1 MSNLLHDPV
10 PLGVA
15 GSVTIPLQ
23 EYLAHVGR
31 MPEQDTILLDDTQ
44 RFSYLA
50 LRLSEALNRPLTSP
64 GSESLAQLVLQHF
77 QSIDVISL
85 FSEKAMETLRD
96 GERHDRTALSPNEPR
111 VAVFFVAW
119 YGTHREV
126 QSQRFGNYLQILAS
140 IGMQLVQMG
149 FQLAGILEI
158 DAYLRDN
165 PDPNNPGRSLDE
177 VFQIDVEY
185 SYLPGYLLGSSE
197 STSTRLPRMVL
208 LNPDLC
214 SPEEQQLLRKFIAP
228 QG

>member
-23 EYLAHVGR
+23 QYRARVGR
-31 MPEQDTILLDDTQ
+31 MPDQKTVLLDETE
-44 RFSYLA
+44 RISYLA
-50 LRLSEALNRPLTSP
+50 LRLLEAFNRPLTSP
-64 GSESLAQLVLQHF
+64 GSEGLAQLVLQHF
-77 QSIDVISL
+77 QGTDVISP
-85 FSEKAMETLRD
+85 FAEKAMETLMDR
-96 GERHDRTALSPNEPR
+96 EMHNRTAVSPSEPR
-111 VAVFFVAW
+111 VAVLFVAW
-119 YGTHREV
+119 NGTHREV
-126 QSQRFGNYLQILAS
+126 QSQQFGNYLQPLAAT
-140 IGMQLVQMG
+140 GMRLVQNG
-149 FQLAGILEI
+149 IHLAGFLEI

-165 PDPNNPGRSLDE
+165 PDLNNPGRPLEE

-197 STSTRLPRMVL
+197 LTSTRLPKMVL